1 MRVSDLGFFVA
12 VDPQISHPPTRSRP
26 YAKTHYKSLTNAAR
40 QFNNLP
46 NAECH
51 LHAPDQGCAQRVNR
65 QMEQGFGPV
74 SVTRIPGAP
83 NRTNGQFR
91 QKNELWKI

>member
-1 MRVSDLGFFVA
+1 
-12 VDPQISHPPTRSRP
+12 
-26 YAKTHYKSLTNAAR
+26 
-40 QFNNLP
+40 
-46 NAECH
+46 
-51 LHAPDQGCAQRVNR
+51 LHAPDHGCAQRVNR

-74 SVTRIPGAP
+74 SVTRIPVAP